1 MRKRDAKD
9 PTTGQEARTKMISN
23 ESALLFLGESV
34 ISPTHLT
41 EDHQNPPK
49 NDLIMSDV
57 KHQLASK
64 CEKCHILGVLD

>member
-49 NDLIMSDV
+49 TSARIKM
-57 KHQLASK
+57 
-64 CEKCHILGVLD
+64 